1 MRSIINNFLQLQAQN
16 VESSVLLGLGVIY
29 VLLLL
34 TTLSSVV
41 TRPRGFLFKL
51 AWSLLVAMLPFAGMA
66 LYACLCI
73 WQADRSFLSQ
83 LGMNGQ
89 HKKNQKNKSTTL
101 PELPTTNI

>member
-16 VESSVLLGLGVIY
+16 VESAVLLGLAGIY

-34 TTLSSVV
+34 TTVSSVV
-41 TRPRGFLFKL
+41 SRPRGFFFKL
-51 AWSLLVAMLPFAGMA
+51 AWSLLIVTLPFAGMA

-83 LGMNGQ
+83 LGMTGQ
-89 HKKNQKNKSTTL
+89 HRKDRKNKFVTL
-101 PELPTTNI
+101 PESPTTNI